1 MQYDDTGKFQIL
13 FVVLMV
19 FFVLFNIF
27 RAKGTKGL
35 FIRRI
40 AGLNAIDEAI
50 GRATEMGRPV
60 LMVPGI
66 GDETQIGVTAQALAI
81 FANVTKVAIRFGTPI
96 RLCCAN
102 ATTYALA
109 TEIIRDV
116 YQTEGAID
124 RFDAETVQFVS
135 DRQFAFAAGISGL
148 IHREKVA
155 AGFFLGAFYAESL
168 IFAETANSIG
178 AIQVAGSTQNTQ
190 TPFFIAACDYVL
202 IADEFYAA
210 SAYLSREPVLVGSL
224 VGQDWS
230 KILIIL
236 TIFFGILG
244 NSIQRGLPGMY
255 EIEEKRTADGRWI
268 KADKHI
274 RTDDET
280 IFYTLFNP
288 AERVKGDKVEK
299 SFENLDAYVAAR
311 KTDLGDA
318 EGPNPGAQGEIE
330 EKKGQWYGWVLTEGD
345 LKRPAEDFVVV
356 AEDGSVSVTREWR
369 GRLQEKPAETPPVA
383 AAPDGGGA

>member
-1 MQYDDTGKFQIL
+1 MQYDDTGIFQVL

-19 FFVLFNIF
+19 VFILVNIA

-66 GDETQIGVTAQALAI
+66 GDETQIGVTAQALSI
-81 FANVTKVAIRFGTPI
+81 FAYVTKVAVHFGTPI

-116 YQTEGAID
+116 YQSEGMIEK
-124 RFDAETVQFVS
+124 FEPETVQFVS
-135 DRQFAFAAGISGL
+135 DRQFAFAAGISGM
-148 IHREKVA
+148 IHRERIA
-155 AGFFLGAFYAESL
+155 ACFFLGAFYAESL
-168 IFAETANSIG
+168 IFAETANSVG

-230 KILIIL
+230 KILIAL
-236 TIFFGILG
+236 TVFVGVLVT
-244 NSIQRGLPGMY
+244 SCQRMQT
-255 EIEEKRTADGRWI
+255 IEVKSTSDWRWI
-268 KADKHI
+268 K
-274 RTDDET
+274 DEPHKT
-280 IFYTLFNP
+280 RAGETLASHLFNA
-288 AERVKGDKVEK
+288 AEYIKGEPVSK
-299 SFENLDAYVAAR
+299 SFASLDDYLGRR
-311 KTDLGDA
+311 KA
-318 EGPNPGAQGEIE
+318 ELNVSGEGKPGAEAEIE
-330 EKKGQWYGWVLTEGD
+330 EKKGKWYAWETEENG
-345 LKRPAEDFVVV
+345 LKRTVEDFVVV
-356 AEDGSVSVTREWR
+356 AEGGAVSVTREYK
-369 GRLQEKPAETPPVA
+369 GRLQEKAPEPA
-383 AAPDGGGA
+383 AAPAGGTP